1 MIERPDLSEKISPP
15 LKPLLELA
23 GNLRWSWHSPAAA
36 VFERVDASLW
46 ESLRHNP
53 VTLLRQVSKERLE
66 SLAGDGVFL
75 GLLDTAM
82 GDLERYLQHPA
93 WYATQH
99 ADAAQLGVAY
109 FSAEYGIAECL
120 PVYSGGLGILAGDHL
135 RAASDLGVP
144 LVAIGLGY
152 RSGYFRQALD
162 AEGAQTE
169 IYDDFE
175 FDNMPVNRLRH
186 ADGTLKTVDVPFPD
200 GHQVRLQIWLAQ
212 VGRIPLYLLDSNLP
226 ENDPQDREI
235 TRYLYGG
242 DQDTRLRQEILL
254 GIGGVRALNLL
265 GIGAQVFHL
274 NEGHSAFLIVERV
287 QEAMQEG
294 LDFET
299 ARRRVAATSIF
310 TTHTPE
316 PAGFDHFS
324 PDHLWRYLQPYVQ
337 EMGITFERFL
347 SLGTASQ
354 PDGYRPLNMA
364 LLALRNADYRNGV
377 SRLHGRVAR
386 SMWRGEWPH
395 AAEDRIPIGSVTNG
409 VHLENWMS
417 PEMGLVLDDRL
428 GPAWRE
434 GEVDLGTWSRVEE
447 IPDEVIWSAHRVAKQ
462 RLLESARRRLAEC
475 DRRVGRSEDAS
486 HVGSI
491 FDPEGLLIGFARRF
505 APYKRATLLLSDRER
520 LKALLMNPER
530 PVQFIFAG
538 KAHPQNQEGKDLI
551 RTINAFAREMGRH
564 IAFVEEYDIDL
575 ARLLVQGVDVW
586 LNTPRRPQEA
596 SGTSGM
602 KAAVNGI
609 PNLSVLDGWWA
620 EAYQPEVG
628 WAIGDGEAAVD
639 HAAQDEREAR
649 SLYELLENAVVPA
662 FYDRDGDG
670 IPRRWTAMMKA
681 SIRILAPVYNT
692 HRMVREYTENY
703 YLEAGKSALVNK

>member
-1 MIERPDLSEKISPP
+1 MIERPDLSEKIPPP

-23 GNLRWSWHSPAAA
+23 GNLRWSWHAPAAA
-36 VFERVDASLW
+36 VFERVDPSLW
-46 ESLRHNP
+46 SRSLHNP
-53 VTLLRQVSKERLE
+53 VNLLRQVTPERLQ
-66 SLAGDGVFL
+66 SLERDSDFL
-75 GLLDTAM
+75 SLLDAAIR
-82 GDLERYLQHPA
+82 DLHRYLERPTWFQ
-93 WYATQH
+93 TQH
-99 ADAAQLGVAY
+99 ADASALRVAY

-135 RAASDLGVP
+135 RAASDMGIP
-144 LVAIGLGY
+144 LTAIGLGY

-162 AEGAQTE
+162 EHGAQTE
-169 IYDDFE
+169 IYDDFA
-175 FDNMPVNRLRH
+175 FDNMPVNLVRH
-186 ADGTLKTVDVPFPD
+186 ADGSLKTIEVPFPD
-200 GHQVRLQIWLAQ
+200 GRRVRLQIWLAQ
-212 VGRIPLYLLDSNLP
+212 VGRVPLYLLDSNLD
-226 ENDPQDREI
+226 ENDDADREI
-235 TRYLYGG
+235 TRHLYGG

-254 GIGGVRALNLL
+254 GIGGVRALSLL
-265 GIGAQVFHL
+265 GIGVQVFHL

-287 QEAMQEG
+287 QDAMHEG

-299 ARRRVAATSIF
+299 ARRRVSSTSIF

-316 PAGFDHFS
+316 PAGFDHFG
-324 PDHLWRYLQPYVQ
+324 PDHLWHYLQPYVN

-347 SLGTASQ
+347 ALGTASQ

-364 LLALRNADYRNGV
+364 LLALRNSDYRNGV

-417 PEMGLVLDDRL
+417 PEMGRVLDERL
-428 GPAWRE
+428 GPEWRE
-434 GEVDLGTWSRVEE
+434 SELEAAAWNRIDD
-447 IPDEVIWSAHRVAKQ
+447 IPDEVIWSAHRAAKQ
-462 RLLESARRRLAEC
+462 RLLESARGRIA
-475 DRRVGRSEDAS
+475 DYAARVGRAEDAA
-486 HVGSI
+486 HVDSL
-491 FDPEGLLIGFARRF
+491 FEPERLLIGFARRF
-505 APYKRATLLLSDRER
+505 APYKRATLLAHDRER
-520 LKALLMNPER
+520 IKNLIQNADR
-530 PVQFIFAG
+530 PVQFVFAG

-551 RTINAFAREMGRH
+551 RDVTAFARDMGH
-564 IAFVEEYDIDL
+564 HVAFLEEYDIEL

-602 KAAVNGI
+602 KAAVNGVL
-609 PNLSVLDGWWA
+609 NLSVLDGWWA
-620 EAYQPEVG
+620 EGYQPEVG

-649 SLYELLENAVVPA
+649 SLYEQLESAVVPA
-662 FYDRDGDG
+662 FYDRGDDG
-670 IPRRWTAMMKA
+670 IPHRWTAMMKA
-681 SIRILAPVYNT
+681 SIRVLAPVYNT
-692 HRMVREYTENY
+692 HRMVREYTETY

>member
-1 MIERPDLSEKISPP
+1 MIERPDLSEKIPTS

-23 GNLRWSWHSPAAA
+23 GNLRWSWHPPASA
-36 VFERVDASLW
+36 VFERVDPSLW
-46 ESLRHNP
+46 ETSRHNP
-53 VTLLRQVSKERLE
+53 LSLLRHVSPERWD
-66 SLAGDGVFL
+66 A
-75 GLLDTAM
+75 
-82 GDLERYLQHPA
+82 LERDPAFVVALETAVSDLKRYLERPAWFSTQHPEGSP
-93 WYATQH
+93 
-99 ADAAQLGVAY
+99 LRVAY
-109 FSAEYGIAECL
+109 FSAEYGVAECL

-135 RAASDLGVP
+135 RAASDLGIP
-144 LVAIGLGY
+144 LSAIGLGY
-152 RSGYFRQALD
+152 RSGYFRQAID
-162 AEGAQTE
+162 ADGGQTE
-169 IYDDFE
+169 IYDDFA
-175 FDNMPVNRLRH
+175 FDDMPVNLLRH
-186 ADGTLKTVDVPFPD
+186 PDGSLKTVEVPFPE
-200 GHQVRLQIWLAQ
+200 GRRVRVQIWLAQ

-242 DQDTRLRQEILL
+242 DPDTRLRQEILL

-265 GIGAQVFHL
+265 ETSANVFHL

-287 QEAMQEG
+287 RDGMYQG

-316 PAGFDHFS
+316 PAGFDQFN
-324 PDHLWRYLQPYVQ
+324 PDHLWRYLEPYVQ

-347 SLGTASQ
+347 ALGTAAR

-364 LLALRNADYRNGV
+364 LLALRNTDYRNGV
-377 SRLHGRVAR
+377 SRLHGQVAR

-395 AAEDRIPIGSVTNG
+395 ASEDRIPIGSVTNG

-417 PEMGLVLDDRL
+417 LEMGRVLDERL
-428 GPAWRE
+428 DPGWRE
-434 GEVDLGTWSRVEE
+434 QELDLQTWDRIDDV
-447 IPDEVIWSAHRVAKQ
+447 PDEVIWSAHRAAKQ
-462 RLLESARRRLAEC
+462 RLIESARRRIEAYAT
-475 DRRVGRSEDAS
+475 RVGRPLDPAHLESL
-486 HVGSI
+486 
-491 FDPEGLLIGFARRF
+491 FDPDRLLIGFARRF

-520 LKALLMNPER
+520 LRALLQDPER
-530 PVQFIFAG
+530 PIQLVFAG

-551 RTINAFAREMGRH
+551 RAINAFARDMGTH
-564 IAFVEEYDIDL
+564 IAFIEEYDIDL

-602 KAAVNGI
+602 KAAINGV

-628 WAIGDGEAAVD
+628 WAIGDGDAAVD

-662 FYDRDGDG
+662 FYDRAEDG

-681 SIRILAPVYNT
+681 SIRVLAPTYNT
-692 HRMVREYTENY
+692 HRMVREYTEGY
-703 YLEAGKSALVNK
+703 YLEAAKSMKV